1 MYRYDEFD
9 HAFVRERVAEFT
21 DQVERRLAGELTEDE
36 FRPLRLRNGLY
47 LQLHAYMLRIA
58 IPYGVLSPKQL
69 RQLAMIGRR
78 WDRSYGHF
86 TTRQNLQF
94 NWVKLVD
101 IPDVLAA
108 LADVEMH
115 CIQTSGNCVRNVT
128 ADPFAGAAND
138 ELEDPRPW
146 CEILRQWSTL
156 HPEFSWLP
164 RKFKIAISGA
174 AEDRAAIAFHD
185 IGLKIVRGAN
195 GENGFRVFVGGGM
208 GRTPYVGQEIRAFLP
223 KEHLLSY
230 IELILRVYNL
240 LWPPRQHP
248 QGAHQD
254 PGQSA
259 RHRHIPRGGRG
270 RLGSARI
277 RAPSTCPT
285 TSGAAS
291 CPISRRPSSSPR
303 PIRDEALDQ
312 RRITD
317 PVFANWLKHN
327 VRPHRV
333 PGYSTVVISLKEPGR
348 TPGDASS
355 DAMDLVADL
364 AERFSR
370 SEARVNYTQNLMLPH
385 VATSDVAA
393 LYDILAKHGLAT
405 GNYDLLGDMICC
417 PGLDYCNLAN
427 ARSIPIAKEIAKRFE
442 DPKRQE
448 QIGPLRL
455 NMSGCI
461 NACGHHHSGN
471 IGILGVDKKG
481 TELYQ
486 ISLGGN
492 PKDDAA
498 IGTII
503 GPGFRAEAVP
513 QVIDTIIDTYLAKR
527 ADGETFLD
535 TWRRVGAHAV
545 QGGPLWRCLIWPRAR
560 CWPMSA
566 EAAIVARAE
575 RR

>member
-9 HAFVRERVAEFT
+9 HAFVRERVAEFK
-21 DQVERRLAGELTEDE
+21 DQVERRLSGALTEEE

-58 IPYGVLSPKQL
+58 VPYGVLSPRQM
-69 RQLAMIGRR
+69 RQLAHIGRK
-78 WDRSYGHF
+78 WDRGYGHF

-108 LADVEMH
+108 LAEVEMH

-128 ADPFAGAAND
+128 ADPYAAAAVD

-174 AEDRAAIAFHD
+174 AEDRAATAFHD
-185 IGLKIVRGAN
+185 IGLRIVRGPN
-195 GENGFRVFVGGGM
+195 GENGFRVLVGGGM
-208 GRTPYVGQEIRAFLP
+208 GRTPYVGQVIREFLP

-230 IELILRVYNL
+230 IESILRVYNL
-240 LWPPRQHP
+240 H
-248 QGAHQD
+248 
-254 PGQSA
+254 
-259 RHRHIPRGGRG
+259 GR
-270 RLGSARI
+270 RDNIHKARI
-277 RAPSTCPT
+277 KILVNALGIDKFREEVEADWEKTHKSAVDLPE
-285 TSGAAS
+285 
-291 CPISRRPSSSPR
+291 
-303 PIRDEALDQ
+303 DEK
-312 RRITD
+312 RRIMSYFAPPELPEQPARDAALAVRRESD
-317 PVFANWLKHN
+317 PAFATWYKHN
-327 VRPHRV
+327 VLPHRV
-333 PGYSTVVISLKEPGR
+333 PGYASVVISLKEPGR

-355 DAMDLVADL
+355 DTMDFVADL
-364 AERFSR
+364 TERYGHD
-370 SEARVNYTQNLMLPH
+370 EVRVNYTQNLVLPH
-385 VATSDVAA
+385 VARADILA
-393 LYDILAKHGLAT
+393 LYDELAGAGLAT
-405 GNYDLLGDMICC
+405 GNNELLGDMICC

-442 DPKRQE
+442 DPARQE
-448 QIGPLRL
+448 EIGKLRL

-486 ISLGGN
+486 ITLGGN

-498 IGTII
+498 VGTII
-503 GPGFRAEAVP
+503 GPGFRAEKVP
-513 QVIDTIIDTYLAKR
+513 DVIDTIVDTYIENR
-527 ADGETFLD
+527 HEGESFLE
-535 TWRRVGAHAV
+535 TWNRVGAVPFKEALY
-545 QGGPLWRCLIWPRAR
+545 GAR
-560 CWPMSA
+560 
-566 EAAIVARAE
+566 
-575 RR
+575 

>member
-9 HAFVRERVAEFT
+9 RAFVQERVAQFRE
-21 DQVERRLAGELTEDE
+21 QVERRLAGKLTEDE

-58 IPYGVLSPKQL
+58 IPYGVLSPRQL

-78 WDRSYGHF
+78 WDRGYGHF

-101 IPDVLAA
+101 VPDILSA
-108 LADVEMH
+108 LAEVEMH

-128 ADPFAGAAND
+128 ADPFAGAAHD
-138 ELEDPRPW
+138 ELEDPRAW

-164 RKFKIAISGA
+164 RKFKIAVSGA
-174 AEDRAAIAFHD
+174 AEDRAAVAFHD
-185 IGLKIVRGAN
+185 IGLRIVRGPN

-208 GRTPYVGQEIRAFLP
+208 GRTPYVGQEIRPFLK

-230 IELILRVYNL
+230 IESILRVYNL
-240 LWPPRQHP
+240 H
-248 QGAHQD
+248 
-254 PGQSA
+254 
-259 RHRHIPRGGRG
+259 GR
-270 RLGSARI
+270 RDNINKARI
-277 RAPSTCPT
+277 KILVNQLGIDKFRADVEADWEESRKQVVDLP
-285 TSGAAS
+285 AS
-291 CPISRRPSSSPR
+291 EYARIHSYFTPPNLVPG
-303 PIRDEALDQ
+303 PIRDEGVEQ

-333 PGYSTVVISLKEPGR
+333 PGYVSVVISLKEPGR

-355 DAMDLVADL
+355 DQMDFVAAL
-364 AERFSR
+364 AEHYSR
-370 SEARVNYTQNLMLPH
+370 NEARVNYTQNLILPH
-385 VATSDVAA
+385 VARSD
-393 LYDILAKHGLAT
+393 LLAVYRELQTQGLAT

-427 ARSIPIAKEIAKRFE
+427 ARSIPIAKEIAKRFA

-448 QIGPLRL
+448 SIGPLRL

-486 ISLGGN
+486 ISLGGS
-492 PKDDAA
+492 PKDEASV
-498 IGTII
+498 GTII

-513 QVIDTIIDTYLAKR
+513 AAIDTIISTYLANR
-527 ADGETFLD
+527 TDGEDFLA
-535 TWRRVGAHAV
+535 TWRRVG
-545 QGGPLWRCLIWPRAR
+545 
-560 CWPMSA
+560 
-566 EAAIVARAE
+566 EAPFKEALYGAA
-575 RR
+575 

>member
-9 HAFVRERVAEFT
+9 HAFVGERVSQFRE
-21 DQVERRLAGELTEDE
+21 QVERRLAGKLTEDE

-58 IPYGVLSPKQL
+58 IPYGVLSPRQL

-78 WDRSYGHF
+78 FDRSYGHF

-94 NWVKLVD
+94 NWIKLVD
-101 IPDVLAA
+101 VPEILSA
-108 LADVEMH
+108 LAEVEMH

-128 ADPFAGAAND
+128 ADPFAGAAHD

-146 CEILRQWSTL
+146 CEVLRQWSTL

-164 RKFKIAISGA
+164 RKFKIAVSGA
-174 AEDRAAIAFHD
+174 AEDRAAVAFHD
-185 IGLKIVRGAN
+185 IGLRIVRGPE

-208 GRTPYVGQEIRAFLP
+208 GRTRYVGQEIRPFLK
-223 KEHLLSY
+223 KELLLSY
-230 IELILRVYNL
+230 IESILRVYNL
-240 LWPPRQHP
+240 H
-248 QGAHQD
+248 
-254 PGQSA
+254 
-259 RHRHIPRGGRG
+259 GR
-270 RLGSARI
+270 RDNLHKARI
-277 RAPSTCPT
+277 KILVTQLGIDKFRADVEADWEQSRKDAVDLPASEYVRIHSYFTPLNLAP
-285 TSGAAS
+285 GA
-291 CPISRRPSSSPR
+291 IK
-303 PIRDEALDQ
+303 DEGVEQ

-317 PVFANWLKHN
+317 PAFASWLKHN
-327 VRPHRV
+327 VRSHRV
-333 PGYSTVVISLKEPGR
+333 PGYAIAVVSLKEPGR

-355 DAMDLVADL
+355 DAMDFVADL
-364 AERFSR
+364 AERYSR
-370 SEARVNYTQNLMLPH
+370 NEARVNYTQNLVLPH
-385 VATSDVAA
+385 VARSDLTR
-393 LYDILAKHGLAT
+393 LYDELAGAGLAT
-405 GNYDLLGDMICC
+405 ANSELLGDMICC

-427 ARSIPIAKEIAKRFE
+427 ARSIPIAKEIAKRFA

-448 QIGPLRL
+448 LIGPLRL

-486 ISLGGN
+486 ISLGGS

-498 IGTII
+498 VGTII

-513 QVIDTIIDTYLAKR
+513 EAIDTIISTYLANR
-527 ADGETFLD
+527 NDGEDFVA
-535 TWRRVGAHAV
+535 TWRRIGAA
-545 QGGPLWRCLIWPRAR
+545 PFK
-560 CWPMSA
+560 
-566 EAAIVARAE
+566 EALYGAA
-575 RR
+575 

>member
-9 HAFVRERVAEFT
+9 HAFVHERVAQFRE
-21 DQVERRLAGELTEDE
+21 QVERRLLGKLTEDE

-58 IPYGVLSPKQL
+58 IPYGVLSPRQL

-78 WDRSYGHF
+78 WDRGYGHF

-101 IPDVLAA
+101 VPDILNA
-108 LADVEMH
+108 LAEVEMH

-185 IGLKIVRGAN
+185 IGLKIVRGPD
-195 GENGFRVFVGGGM
+195 GTNGFRVFVGGGM
-208 GRTPYVGQEIRAFLP
+208 GRTPYVGQEIRPFLE

-230 IELILRVYNL
+230 IESILRVYNL
-240 LWPPRQHP
+240 H
-248 QGAHQD
+248 
-254 PGQSA
+254 
-259 RHRHIPRGGRG
+259 GR
-270 RLGSARI
+270 RDNINKARI
-277 RAPSTCPT
+277 KILVNQIGIDKFREDVEADWEQTRKDAIDLPDDERRRIMSYFAPPNLP
-285 TSGAAS
+285 A
-291 CPISRRPSSSPR
+291 R
-303 PIRDEALDQ
+303 PIRNEAVEQ
-312 RRITD
+312 RRMTD

-327 VRPHRV
+327 VKPHRV
-333 PGYSTVVISLKEPGR
+333 PGYASVVISLKEPGR

-355 DAMDLVADL
+355 DQMDFAADL
-364 AERFSR
+364 AERYSHN
-370 SEARVNYTQNLMLPH
+370 EARVNYTQNLILPH
-385 VATSDVAA
+385 VAFSDIPA
-393 LYDILAKHGLAT
+393 LYGELAASGLAT

-442 DPKRQE
+442 DPARQE
-448 QIGPLRL
+448 LIGPLRL

-486 ISLGGN
+486 ISLGGS

-498 IGTII
+498 VGSII

-513 QVIDTIIDTYLAKR
+513 QAIDTIISTYLAER
-527 ADGETFLD
+527 TDGEDFLA
-535 TWRRVGAHAV
+535 TWRRVGAA
-545 QGGPLWRCLIWPRAR
+545 PFK
-560 CWPMSA
+560 
-566 EAAIVARAE
+566 EALYGAA
-575 RR
+575 

>member
-9 HAFVRERVAEFT
+9 HAFVNERVAEFR
-21 DQVERRLAGELTEDE
+21 DQVERRLAGQLTEEE

-58 IPYGVLSPKQL
+58 IPYGVLSPRQL
-69 RQLAMIGRR
+69 RQLAMIGRK
-78 WDRSYGHF
+78 WDRGYGHF

-108 LADVEMH
+108 LAEVEMH

-128 ADPFAGAAND
+128 ADPYAAAAVD
-138 ELEDPRPW
+138 ELEDPRAW

-174 AEDRAAIAFHD
+174 AEDRAATAFHD
-185 IGLKIVRGAN
+185 IGLRIVRGPN
-195 GENGFRVFVGGGM
+195 GENGFRVLVGGGM
-208 GRTPYVGQEIRAFLP
+208 GRTPYVGQEIKSFLP

-230 IELILRVYNL
+230 IESILRVYNL
-240 LWPPRQHP
+240 H
-248 QGAHQD
+248 
-254 PGQSA
+254 
-259 RHRHIPRGGRG
+259 GR
-270 RLGSARI
+270 RDNIHKARI
-277 RAPSTCPT
+277 KILVNALGIDKFREDVEADWEATHKDAIDLPEDEKRRIMSYFAPPEL
-285 TSGAAS
+285 
-291 CPISRRPSSSPR
+291 PERPA
-303 PIRDEALDQ
+303 RDEALAA
-312 RRITD
+312 RRESD
-317 PVFANWLKHN
+317 PAFANWYKHN
-327 VRPHRV
+327 VLPHRV
-333 PGYSTVVISLKEPGR
+333 PGYASVVISLKEPGR

-355 DAMDLVADL
+355 DTMDFVADL
-364 AERFSR
+364 TERFGHN
-370 SEARVNYTQNLMLPH
+370 EARVNYTQNLILPH
-385 VATSDVAA
+385 VARA
-393 LYDILAKHGLAT
+393 DILELYEELAGAGLAT
-405 GNYDLLGDMICC
+405 GNNELLGDMICC

-442 DPKRQE
+442 DPARQE
-448 QIGPLRL
+448 EIGKLRL

-486 ISLGGN
+486 ITLGGN
-492 PKDDAA
+492 PKDSASV
-498 IGTII
+498 GTII

-513 QVIDTIIDTYLAKR
+513 QAIDTIVDTYIDNR
-527 ADGETFLD
+527 HEGESFLE
-535 TWRRVGAHAV
+535 TWRRVGAAPFKEALY
-545 QGGPLWRCLIWPRAR
+545 GAR
-560 CWPMSA
+560 
-566 EAAIVARAE
+566 
-575 RR
+575 

>member
-9 HAFVRERVAEFT
+9 HAFVRGRVAEFA
-21 DQVERRLAGELTEDE
+21 DQVERRLAGKLNEEE

-69 RQLAMIGRR
+69 RQLAMIGRK
-78 WDRSYGHF
+78 WDRGYGHF
-86 TTRQNLQF
+86 TTRQNLQY
-94 NWVKLVD
+94 NWIKLVD
-101 IPDVLAA
+101 VPEILSA

-128 ADPFAGAAND
+128 ADPFAAAAHD
-138 ELEDPRPW
+138 ELEDPRAW
-146 CEILRQWSTL
+146 CEIVRQWSTL
-156 HPEFSWLP
+156 HPELSWLP

-174 AEDRAAIAFHD
+174 AEDRAAVLFHD
-185 IGLKIVRGAN
+185 IGLRIVRGPD

-208 GRTPYVGQEIRAFLP
+208 GRTPYVGQEIKSFLQ

-230 IELILRVYNL
+230 LESILRVYNL
-240 LWPPRQHP
+240 H
-248 QGAHQD
+248 
-254 PGQSA
+254 
-259 RHRHIPRGGRG
+259 GR
-270 RLGSARI
+270 RDNIFKARI
-277 RAPSTCPT
+277 KILVNHLGIDEFRRQVEEDWEQSRKDAIDLPADEYARIHSYFTPPDLQP
-285 TSGAAS
+285 G
-291 CPISRRPSSSPR
+291 PIH
-303 PIRDEALDQ
+303 DEAVEE
-312 RRITD
+312 RRQTD
-317 PVFANWLKHN
+317 PAFARWLKHN

-333 PGYSTVVISLKEPGR
+333 PGYCIATISLKEPGR

-355 DAMDLVADL
+355 EQMEIVADL
-364 AERFSR
+364 GERYSR
-370 SEARVNYTQNLMLPH
+370 SEIRVNYTQNLILPH
-385 VATSDVAA
+385 VARSDLVA
-393 LYDILAKHGLAT
+393 LYDELVAAELET
-405 GNYDLLGDMICC
+405 GNNDLIGDMICC

-442 DPKRQE
+442 DPEHQAL
-448 QIGPLRL
+448 IGPLRM

-486 ISLGGN
+486 ISLGGS

-498 IGTII
+498 VGTII

-513 QVIDTIIDTYLAKR
+513 QAIDTIVETYLANR
-527 ADGETFLD
+527 NDGETFVD
-535 TWRRVGAHAV
+535 TWRRVGAA
-545 QGGPLWRCLIWPRAR
+545 PFK
-560 CWPMSA
+560 
-566 EAAIVARAE
+566 EALYGAA
-575 RR
+575 

>member
-9 HAFVRERVAEFT
+9 HAFVRERASQFRE
-21 DQVERRLAGELTEDE
+21 QVERRLAGKLTEDE

-58 IPYGVLSPKQL
+58 IPYGVLSPRQL

-78 WDRSYGHF
+78 FDRGYGHF

-101 IPDVLAA
+101 VPDVLSA
-108 LADVEMH
+108 LAEVEMH

-128 ADPFAGAAND
+128 ADPFAGAAHD

-164 RKFKIAISGA
+164 RKFKIAVSGA
-174 AEDRAAIAFHD
+174 AEDRAAVAFHD
-185 IGLKIVRGAN
+185 IGLRIIRGPE
-195 GENGFRVFVGGGM
+195 GRNGFRVFVGGGM
-208 GRTPYVGQEIRAFLP
+208 GRTPYVGLEIRPFLE

-230 IELILRVYNL
+230 IESILRVYNL
-240 LWPPRQHP
+240 H
-248 QGAHQD
+248 
-254 PGQSA
+254 
-259 RHRHIPRGGRG
+259 GR
-270 RLGSARI
+270 RDNLNKARI
-277 RAPSTCPT
+277 KILVNQIGIDKFREDVEADWAQSRKDAVDLPVSEYARIHSYFAAPDLAP
-285 TSGAAS
+285 G
-291 CPISRRPSSSPR
+291 PIK
-303 PIRDEALDQ
+303 DEGLEQ

-327 VRPHRV
+327 VRPHRA
-333 PGYSTVVISLKEPGR
+333 PGYAIAVISLKEPGR

-364 AERFSR
+364 AERYSR
-370 SEARVNYTQNLMLPH
+370 SEARVNYTQNLVLPH
-385 VATSDVAA
+385 VARKDLPR
-393 LYDILAKHGLAT
+393 LYDELAAAGLAT

-427 ARSIPIAKEIAKRFE
+427 ARSIPIAKEIAKRFA
-442 DPKRQE
+442 DPERQE
-448 QIGPLRL
+448 LIGPLRL

-486 ISLGGN
+486 ISLGGS
-492 PKDDAA
+492 PKNEASVG
-498 IGTII
+498 III

-513 QVIDTIIDTYLAKR
+513 EAIDTIISTYLANR
-527 ADGETFLD
+527 NEGEDFLA
-535 TWRRVGAHAV
+535 TWRRVGAA
-545 QGGPLWRCLIWPRAR
+545 PFK
-560 CWPMSA
+560 
-566 EAAIVARAE
+566 EALYGAP
-575 RR
+575 

>member
-9 HAFVRERVAEFT
+9 HAFVRERVAEFK
-21 DQVERRLAGELTEDE
+21 DQVERRLSGALTEEE

-58 IPYGVLSPKQL
+58 VPYGVLSSRQM
-69 RQLAMIGRR
+69 RQLGHIGRT
-78 WDRSYGHF
+78 WDRGYGHF

-128 ADPFAGAAND
+128 ADPYAAAAVD

-174 AEDRAAIAFHD
+174 AEDRAATAFHD
-185 IGLKIVRGAN
+185 IGLRIVRGPN
-195 GENGFRVFVGGGM
+195 GENGFRVLVGGGM
-208 GRTPYVGQEIRAFLP
+208 GRIPYVGQEIRAFLP

-230 IELILRVYNL
+230 IESILRVYNL
-240 LWPPRQHP
+240 H
-248 QGAHQD
+248 
-254 PGQSA
+254 
-259 RHRHIPRGGRG
+259 GR
-270 RLGSARI
+270 RDNIHKARI
-277 RAPSTCPT
+277 KILVNALGIDKFREDVEADWEATHKDAIDLPEDEKRRIMSYFAPPDL
-285 TSGAAS
+285 
-291 CPISRRPSSSPR
+291 PERPA
-303 PIRDEALDQ
+303 RDEALAA
-312 RRITD
+312 RRESD
-317 PVFANWLKHN
+317 PAFANWYKHN
-327 VRPHRV
+327 VLAHRV
-333 PGYSTVVISLKEPGR
+333 PGYASVVISLKEPGR

-355 DAMDLVADL
+355 DTMDFVADL
-364 AERFSR
+364 TERYGHD
-370 SEARVNYTQNLMLPH
+370 EVRVNYTQNLVLPH
-385 VATSDVAA
+385 VARADIQL
-393 LYDILAKHGLAT
+393 LYDELVEGGLAT
-405 GNYDLLGDMICC
+405 GNNELLGDMICC

-448 QIGPLRL
+448 EIGQLRL

-461 NACGHHHSGN
+461 NACGHHHAGN

-486 ISLGGN
+486 ITLGGN
-492 PKDDAA
+492 PKDSAS

-503 GPGFRAEAVP
+503 GPGFRAESVP
-513 QVIDTIIDTYLAKR
+513 QAIDTIVDTYIENR
-527 ADGETFLD
+527 HEGESFLE
-535 TWRRVGAHAV
+535 TWRRVGAAPFKEALY
-545 QGGPLWRCLIWPRAR
+545 GAR
-560 CWPMSA
+560 
-566 EAAIVARAE
+566 
-575 RR
+575 

>member
-9 HAFVRERVAEFT
+9 YAFVHERVDEFR
-21 DQVERRLAGELTEDE
+21 DQVERRLAGKLTEEE

-58 IPYGVLSPKQL
+58 IPYGVLSPRQL

-101 IPDVLAA
+101 VPEILAA
-108 LADVEMH
+108 LAEVEMH

-128 ADPFAGAAND
+128 ADPFAAAAND

-146 CEILRQWSTL
+146 CEIIRQWSTL

-174 AEDRAAIAFHD
+174 AEDRAAVLFHD
-185 IGLKIVRGAN
+185 IGLYIVRGPD
-195 GENGFRVFVGGGM
+195 GRNGFRVFVGGGM
-208 GRTPYVGQEIRAFLP
+208 GRTPYVGLEIRPFLE

-230 IELILRVYNL
+230 LESILRVYNL
-240 LWPPRQHP
+240 H
-248 QGAHQD
+248 
-254 PGQSA
+254 
-259 RHRHIPRGGRG
+259 GR
-270 RLGSARI
+270 RDNIHKARI
-277 RAPSTCPT
+277 KILVNHLGIDKFREEVEADWEATHKDAIDLPEDE
-285 TSGAAS
+285 
-291 CPISRRPSSSPR
+291 RRRIMSYFTPPDLSPR
-303 PIRDEALDQ
+303 PIRDDAVEQ

-317 PVFANWLKHN
+317 PVFARWMRNN
-327 VRPHRV
+327 VKPHRV
-333 PGYSTVVISLKEPGR
+333 PGYAIAVISLKEPGR

-355 DAMDLVADL
+355 DTMDLVADL
-364 AERFSR
+364 TERYSR
-370 SEARVNYTQNLMLPH
+370 GEARVNYTQNLVLPH
-385 VATSDVAA
+385 VALSDLPA
-393 LYDILAKHGLAT
+393 LYQELSAAGLAT
-405 GNYDLLGDMICC
+405 PNSELLGDMICC

-427 ARSIPIAKEIAKRFE
+427 ARSIPIAKEIAKRFA
-442 DPKRQE
+442 DPERQE
-448 QIGPLRL
+448 LIGPLRL

-461 NACGHHHSGN
+461 NACGHHHAGN

-486 ISLGGN
+486 LTLGGS
-492 PKDDAA
+492 PKEDAA
-498 IGTII
+498 VGTII

-513 QVIDTIIDTYLAKR
+513 QAIDTIVDTYLANR
-527 ADGETFLD
+527 NEGETFQD
-535 TWRRVGAHAV
+535 TWHRIGAA
-545 QGGPLWRCLIWPRAR
+545 PFK
-560 CWPMSA
+560 
-566 EAAIVARAE
+566 EALYGRP
-575 RR
+575 

>member
-9 HAFVRERVAEFT
+9 HAFVRERVAEFKN
-21 DQVERRLAGELTEDE
+21 QVERRLAGELTEEE

-58 IPYGVLSPKQL
+58 IPYGVLSPRQL
-69 RQLAMIGRR
+69 RQLAMIGRN
-78 WDRSYGHF
+78 WDRGYGHF

-108 LADVEMH
+108 LAEVEMH

-128 ADPFAGAAND
+128 ADPYAAAAVD

-174 AEDRAAIAFHD
+174 AEDRAATAFHD
-185 IGLKIVRGAN
+185 IGLRIMRGPN
-195 GENGFRVFVGGGM
+195 GENGFRVLVGGGM
-208 GRTPYVGQEIRAFLP
+208 GRTPYVGQVIREFLP

-230 IELILRVYNL
+230 IESILRVYNL
-240 LWPPRQHP
+240 L
-248 QGAHQD
+248 
-254 PGQSA
+254 
-259 RHRHIPRGGRG
+259 GR
-270 RLGSARI
+270 RDNIHKARI
-277 RAPSTCPT
+277 KILVNALGIDKFREAVEADWKATHKAAIDLPDDERRRIMSYFAPPEL
-285 TSGAAS
+285 
-291 CPISRRPSSSPR
+291 PERPA
-303 PIRDEALDQ
+303 RDEVLAA
-312 RRITD
+312 RRDSD
-317 PVFANWLKHN
+317 PAFASWYKHN
-327 VRPHRV
+327 VLPHRV
-333 PGYSTVVISLKEPGR
+333 PGYASVVISLKEPGR

-355 DAMDLVADL
+355 DVMDFVADL
-364 AERFSR
+364 TERFGHG
-370 SEARVNYTQNLMLPH
+370 EARVNYTQNLVLPH
-385 VATSDVAA
+385 VARADLPA
-393 LYDILAKHGLAT
+393 LYDALAGAGLAT
-405 GNYDLLGDMICC
+405 GNNELLGDMICC

-442 DPKRQE
+442 DPARQE
-448 QIGPLRL
+448 LIGELRL

-503 GPGFRAEAVP
+503 GPGVRAEQVP
-513 QVIDTIIDTYLAKR
+513 EAIDTIVDTYVENR
-527 ADGETFLD
+527 HEGESFLE
-535 TWRRVGAHAV
+535 TWRRIGAAPFKEALY
-545 QGGPLWRCLIWPRAR
+545 GAR
-560 CWPMSA
+560 
-566 EAAIVARAE
+566 
-575 RR
+575 

>member
-9 HAFVRERVAEFT
+9 HAFVHERVSQFRE
-21 DQVERRLAGELTEDE
+21 QVERRLAGKLTEDE

-58 IPYGVLSPKQL
+58 IPYGVLSPRQL

-78 WDRSYGHF
+78 WDRGYGHF

-94 NWVKLVD
+94 NWVRLVD
-101 IPDVLAA
+101 VPEILSA

-128 ADPFAGAAND
+128 ADPFAGAVND

-146 CEILRQWSTL
+146 CEVLRQWSTL

-164 RKFKIAISGA
+164 RKFKIAVSGA
-174 AEDRAAIAFHD
+174 AEDRAATGFHD
-185 IGLKIVRGAN
+185 IGLRIVRGPE
-195 GENGFRVFVGGGM
+195 GRNGFRVLVGGGM
-208 GRTPYVGQEIRAFLP
+208 GRTPYVGQEIRPFLE

-230 IELILRVYNL
+230 IESILRVYNL
-240 LWPPRQHP
+240 H
-248 QGAHQD
+248 
-254 PGQSA
+254 
-259 RHRHIPRGGRG
+259 GR
-270 RLGSARI
+270 RDNLNKARI
-277 RAPSTCPT
+277 KILVNQLGIDKFREDVEADWQAMRKDAVDLPGSEYARINSYFAPPDLVP
-285 TSGAAS
+285 G
-291 CPISRRPSSSPR
+291 PIK
-303 PIRDEALDQ
+303 DEGVEQ
-312 RRITD
+312 RRIND
-317 PVFANWLKHN
+317 PTFANWLKHN

-333 PGYSTVVISLKEPGR
+333 PGYVSVVISLKEPGR

-355 DAMDLVADL
+355 DQMDFVADL
-364 AERFSR
+364 AERYSLN
-370 SEARVNYTQNLMLPH
+370 EARVNYTQNLILPH
-385 VATSDVAA
+385 VARRDLLAV
-393 LYDILAKHGLAT
+393 YDELKSNGLAT

-427 ARSIPIAKEIAKRFE
+427 ARSIPIAKEIAWRFE
-442 DPKRQE
+442 DLKRQE
-448 QIGPLRL
+448 DIGPLRL

-486 ISLGGN
+486 ISLGGS
-492 PKDDAA
+492 PKDDAEV
-498 IGTII
+498 GTII

-513 QVIDTIIDTYLAKR
+513 DAIDTIVSTYLANR
-527 ADGETFLD
+527 NDGEDFLA
-535 TWRRVGAHAV
+535 TWRRIGAT
-545 QGGPLWRCLIWPRAR
+545 PFK
-560 CWPMSA
+560 
-566 EAAIVARAE
+566 EALYGAA
-575 RR
+575 

>member
-9 HAFVRERVAEFT
+9 HAFVRERVSQFHE
-21 DQVERRLAGELTEDE
+21 QVERRLAGKLTEDE

-58 IPYGVLSPKQL
+58 IPYGVLSPRQL

-78 WDRSYGHF
+78 FDRGYGHF

-101 IPDVLAA
+101 VPDVLSA
-108 LADVEMH
+108 LAEVEMH

-128 ADPFAGAAND
+128 ADPFAGAAHD

-164 RKFKIAISGA
+164 RKFKIAVSGA
-174 AEDRAAIAFHD
+174 AEDRAAVAFHD
-185 IGLKIVRGAN
+185 IGLRIVRGPE
-195 GENGFRVFVGGGM
+195 GRNGFRVFVGGGM
-208 GRTPYVGQEIRAFLP
+208 GRTPYVGLEIRPLLE

-230 IELILRVYNL
+230 IESILRVYNL
-240 LWPPRQHP
+240 H
-248 QGAHQD
+248 
-254 PGQSA
+254 
-259 RHRHIPRGGRG
+259 GR
-270 RLGSARI
+270 RDNLNKARI
-277 RAPSTCPT
+277 KILVNQIGIDKFREDVEADWAQSRKDAVNLPASEYARIHSYFTPPALAP
-285 TSGAAS
+285 G
-291 CPISRRPSSSPR
+291 PIK
-303 PIRDEALDQ
+303 DEGLEQ

-333 PGYSTVVISLKEPGR
+333 PGYAIAMISLKEPGR

-364 AERFSR
+364 AERYSR
-370 SEARVNYTQNLMLPH
+370 SEARVNYTQNLVLPH
-385 VATSDVAA
+385 VARKDLPR
-393 LYDILAKHGLAT
+393 LYDELAAAGLAT

-427 ARSIPIAKEIAKRFE
+427 ARSIPIAKEIAKRFA
-442 DPKRQE
+442 DPERQE
-448 QIGPLRL
+448 LIGPLRL

-486 ISLGGN
+486 ISLGGS
-492 PKDDAA
+492 PKDEASV
-498 IGTII
+498 GTII

-513 QVIDTIIDTYLAKR
+513 EAIDTIISTYLANR
-527 ADGETFLD
+527 SEGEDFLA
-535 TWRRVGAHAV
+535 TWRRVGAA
-545 QGGPLWRCLIWPRAR
+545 PFK
-560 CWPMSA
+560 
-566 EAAIVARAE
+566 EALYGAP
-575 RR
+575 

>member
-9 HAFVRERVAEFT
+9 HAFVRDRVAEFK
-21 DQVERRLAGELTEDE
+21 DQVERRLSGALNEEE

-58 IPYGVLSPKQL
+58 IPYGVLSSRQL
-69 RQLAMIGRR
+69 RQLAMIART
-78 WDRSYGHF
+78 WDRGYGHF
-86 TTRQNLQF
+86 TTRQNLQL

-128 ADPFAGAAND
+128 ADPYAAAAVD

-174 AEDRAAIAFHD
+174 AEDRAATAFHD
-185 IGLKIVRGAN
+185 IGLRIVKGPN
-195 GENGFRVFVGGGM
+195 GENGFRVLVGGGM
-208 GRTPYVGQEIRAFLP
+208 GRIPYVGQEIRSFLP

-230 IELILRVYNL
+230 IESILRVYNL
-240 LWPPRQHP
+240 FGRRDNIHKARIKILVNALGIDKFREEVEADWEATHKSAVDLPEDEKRRIMSYFAPPDLPPRP
-248 QGAHQD
+248 A
-254 PGQSA
+254 
-259 RHRHIPRGGRG
+259 
-270 RLGSARI
+270 
-277 RAPSTCPT
+277 
-285 TSGAAS
+285 
-291 CPISRRPSSSPR
+291 
-303 PIRDEALDQ
+303 RDEAVAA
-312 RRITD
+312 RRASD
-317 PVFANWLKHN
+317 PAFANWYKHN
-327 VRPHRV
+327 VLAHRV
-333 PGYSTVVISLKEPGR
+333 PGYASVVISLKEPGR

-364 AERFSR
+364 TERFGHD
-370 SEARVNYTQNLMLPH
+370 EVRVNYTQNLVLPH
-385 VATSDVAA
+385 VAIADVPA
-393 LYDILAKHGLAT
+393 LYDALVPADLAT
-405 GNYDLLGDMICC
+405 GNNELLGDMICC

-442 DPKRQE
+442 DPSRQE
-448 QIGPLRL
+448 EIGQLRL

-486 ISLGGN
+486 ITLGGN
-492 PKDDAA
+492 PKDSASV
-498 IGTII
+498 GTII

-513 QVIDTIIDTYLAKR
+513 QAIDTIVDTYIENR
-527 ADGETFLD
+527 DEGESFLE
-535 TWRRVGAHAV
+535 TWRRVGAAPFKEALY
-545 QGGPLWRCLIWPRAR
+545 GAR
-560 CWPMSA
+560 
-566 EAAIVARAE
+566 
-575 RR
+575 

>member
-9 HAFVRERVAEFT
+9 HAFVRERVAEFR
-21 DQVERRLAGELTEDE
+21 DQVERRLSGALTEEE

-58 IPYGVLSPKQL
+58 IPYGVLSPRQL
-69 RQLAMIGRR
+69 RQLADIGRK
-78 WDRSYGHF
+78 WDRGYGHF

-94 NWVKLVD
+94 HWMKLVD
-101 IPDVLAA
+101 VPDVLAA

-128 ADPFAGAAND
+128 ADPYAAAAND

-174 AEDRAAIAFHD
+174 AEDRAATAFHD
-185 IGLKIVRGAN
+185 IGLRIVREPK
-195 GENGFRVFVGGGM
+195 GENGFRVLVGGGM
-208 GRTPYVGQEIRAFLP
+208 GRTPYVGQEIRSYLP

-230 IELILRVYNL
+230 IESILRVYNL
-240 LWPPRQHP
+240 F
-248 QGAHQD
+248 
-254 PGQSA
+254 
-259 RHRHIPRGGRG
+259 GR
-270 RLGSARI
+270 RDNIHKARI
-277 RAPSTCPT
+277 KILVNQLGIDTF
-285 TSGAAS
+285 
-291 CPISRRPSSSPR
+291 
-303 PIRDEALDQ
+303 RDAVEADWEATHKTAIDLPEDER
-312 RRITD
+312 RRIMSYFAPPELPEQPARDGALAARRETD
-317 PVFANWLKHN
+317 PAFAGWYKHN
-327 VRPHRV
+327 VLPHRV
-333 PGYSTVVISLKEPGR
+333 PGYASVVISLKEPGR

-355 DAMDLVADL
+355 DTMDLVADL
-364 AERFSR
+364 AERFGHD
-370 SEARVNYTQNLMLPH
+370 EVRVNYTQNLVLPH
-385 VATSDVAA
+385 VARADIPA
-393 LYDILAKHGLAT
+393 LYDELAAAGLAT
-405 GNYDLLGDMICC
+405 GNNELLGDMICC

-442 DPKRQE
+442 DPARQE
-448 QIGPLRL
+448 LIGDLRL

-461 NACGHHHSGN
+461 NACGHHHAGN

-486 ISLGGN
+486 ITLGGS

-513 QVIDTIIDTYLAKR
+513 QVIDTIVDTYLEHR
-527 ADGETFLD
+527 DEGESFLD
-535 TWRRVGAHAV
+535 TWRRVGAA
-545 QGGPLWRCLIWPRAR
+545 PFK
-560 CWPMSA
+560 
-566 EAAIVARAE
+566 EALYGAG
-575 RR
+575 

>member
-9 HAFVRERVAEFT
+9 HAFVNERVAEFRN
-21 DQVERRLAGELTEDE
+21 QVERRLAGQLTEEE

-58 IPYGVLSPKQL
+58 VPYGVLSPRQL
-69 RQLAMIGRR
+69 RQLAMIGRK
-78 WDRSYGHF
+78 WDRGYGHF

-108 LADVEMH
+108 LAEVEMH

-128 ADPFAGAAND
+128 ADPYAAAAVD
-138 ELEDPRPW
+138 ELEDPRAW

-174 AEDRAAIAFHD
+174 AEDRAATAFHD
-185 IGLKIVRGAN
+185 IGLRIVRGPN
-195 GENGFRVFVGGGM
+195 GENGFRVLVGGGM
-208 GRTPYVGQEIRAFLP
+208 GRTPYVGQEIKAFLP

-230 IELILRVYNL
+230 IESILRVYNL
-240 LWPPRQHP
+240 H
-248 QGAHQD
+248 
-254 PGQSA
+254 
-259 RHRHIPRGGRG
+259 GR
-270 RLGSARI
+270 RDNIHKARI
-277 RAPSTCPT
+277 KILVNALGIDKFREDVEADWEATHKDAIDLPEDEK
-285 TSGAAS
+285 
-291 CPISRRPSSSPR
+291 RRIMSYFTPPELPER
-303 PIRDEALDQ
+303 PARDEALAA
-312 RRITD
+312 RRESD
-317 PVFANWLKHN
+317 PVFANWYKHN
-327 VRPHRV
+327 VLPHRV
-333 PGYSTVVISLKEPGR
+333 PGYASVVISLKEPGR

-355 DAMDLVADL
+355 DTMDFVADL
-364 AERFSR
+364 TERFGH
-370 SEARVNYTQNLMLPH
+370 SEARVNYTQNLVLPH
-385 VATSDVAA
+385 VSRADVLELYEA
-393 LYDILAKHGLAT
+393 LAEAGLAT
-405 GNYDLLGDMICC
+405 GNNELLGDMICC

-442 DPKRQE
+442 DPARQE
-448 QIGPLRL
+448 EIGKLRL

-486 ISLGGN
+486 ITLGGN
-492 PKDDAA
+492 PKDSASV
-498 IGTII
+498 GTII

-513 QVIDTIIDTYLAKR
+513 QAIDTIVDTYIDNR
-527 ADGETFLD
+527 HEGESFLE
-535 TWRRVGAHAV
+535 TWRRVGAAPFKEALY
-545 QGGPLWRCLIWPRAR
+545 GAR
-560 CWPMSA
+560 
-566 EAAIVARAE
+566 
-575 RR
+575 